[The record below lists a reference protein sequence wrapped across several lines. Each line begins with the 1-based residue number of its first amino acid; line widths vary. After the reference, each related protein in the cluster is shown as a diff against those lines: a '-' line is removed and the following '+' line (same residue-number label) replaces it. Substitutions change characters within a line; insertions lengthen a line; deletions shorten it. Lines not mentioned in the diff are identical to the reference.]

1 MDHNG
6 SSPGK
11 VVMKGIAGRSTLVAA
26 ALCAGCALL
35 EPADEGLMRVLAPSA
50 KVELVRDNFAFAE
63 GPLPTADGGLLFTD
77 YRADRIWRLDPKGD
91 LSVFRDKTNMAN
103 GLAFMPNGDL
113 VAVEYKA
120 RRISVS
126 APDGRNVRDLT
137 RGDGMRPLV
146 GVNDAIADAKGGVYF
161 TDPHDRPIV
170 IGRKVFVY
178 YLPPGQTRAR
188 VVDDTMIRPNGL
200 ALSPDGRMLYV
211 ADTVGHDVIAWDVQP
226 DGSLANRRPF
236 ARLRGLKEGE
246 DSGGD
251 GVAVDRDGRLYVTS
265 VPGVQV
271 FSRRGEYL
279 GTIRI
284 PRRPTNVA
292 FSGPGKQTLYITA
305 REALYRI
312 DTLVK
317 GPDRLGK

>member
-1 MDHNG
+1 MR
-6 SSPGK
+6 
-11 VVMKGIAGRSTLVAA
+11 GIAVRWAVVLAG
-26 ALCAGCALL
+26 LCGGCATA
-35 EPADEGLMRVLAPSA
+35 PIDEGLMRVLAPSA
-50 KVELVRDNFAFAE
+50 KMELVRENFAFTE

-77 YRADRIWRLDPKGD
+77 YRGDKIWRLDAKGSF
-91 LSVFRDKTNMAN
+91 SVFREGTNMTN
-103 GLAFMPNGDL
+103 GIAFMPNGDL
-113 VAVEYKA
+113 LAVEYKA

-137 RGDGMRPLV
+137 RGDGERPLG

-170 IGRKVFVY
+170 AGRRVFVY
-178 YLPPGQTRAR
+178 YLPPSQSRAR

-200 ALSPDGRMLYV
+200 VLSPDGETLYV
-211 ADTVGHDVIAWDVQP
+211 AMAWDVRA
-226 DGSLANRRPF
+226 DGGLGGRRPF
-236 ARLRGLKEGE
+236 ARLRGLKQGE

-265 VPGVQV
+265 VRGVQV
-271 FSRRGEYL
+271 FDRRGQYL
-279 GTIRI
+279 GTIRV

-292 FSGPGKQTLYITA
+292 FSGLGKQTLYITA
-305 REALYRI
+305 REGLYRI